1 MDLNKLRCF
10 VAVAEELHFGR
21 AAQRLSM
28 LPSALGRHV
37 RMLEEDLGV
46 QLLVRTTRNVSLTED
61 GALLLED
68 ARALL
73 AQSEAV
79 AKRFRGR
86 ARDQATTLRLGAI
99 DSASAGLVP
108 LLLHDFR
115 QRHPEVSVILVENK
129 TIRLLPRLL
138 SGRIDLALVRP
149 PENADKA
156 LEFLFLFH
164 ETAVVAVPDTN
175 PLARRR
181 RLTIPDLA
189 DQPLIV
195 PDRRSRPHSHDLT
208 MKLFAEAGL
217 QARVA
222 QVAEEKHT
230 IVNLVAADLGVAIVP
245 RWTSRMKVAGVKYIP
260 LNAPGD
266 DGMNKLPL
274 AAAWVGG
281 TRDVLRDKMLTTLRD
296 RLEVYAA
303 QA

>member
-1 MDLNKLRCF
+1 MNLLQLRCF

-21 AAQRLSM
+21 AAQHLSM
-28 LPSALGRHV
+28 LPSALGRQI
-37 RMLEEDLGV
+37 RMLEEDLGTR
-46 QLLVRTTRNVSLTED
+46 LLERTTRSVSLTED
-61 GALLLED
+61 GALLLDD
-68 ARALL
+68 ATALL
-73 AQSEAV
+73 GRAEDV

-86 ARDQATTLRLGAI
+86 SRDQATTLRLGAI

-115 QRHPEVSVILVENK
+115 QSHPEVTVILVENK

-149 PENADKA
+149 PENPNKA
-156 LEFLFLFH
+156 LEFLFLLH
-164 ETAVVAVPDTN
+164 ETAVVAVPEQS
-175 PLARRR
+175 PLARHR
-181 RLTIPDLA
+181 RLSIPDLA

-208 MKLFAEAGL
+208 MKLFAEAGQ
-217 QARVA
+217 QARIA

-230 IVNLVAADLGVAIVP
+230 IVNLVAANLGIAIVP
-245 RWTSRMKVAGVKYIP
+245 RWTSRLKVSGVKYIP
-260 LNAPGD
+260 LDAQGD
-266 DGMNKLPL
+266 GGMNKLPL

-281 TRDVLRDKMLTTLRD
+281 TRDTVRDMMIVALKD
-296 RLEVYAA
+296 RLAVYAD